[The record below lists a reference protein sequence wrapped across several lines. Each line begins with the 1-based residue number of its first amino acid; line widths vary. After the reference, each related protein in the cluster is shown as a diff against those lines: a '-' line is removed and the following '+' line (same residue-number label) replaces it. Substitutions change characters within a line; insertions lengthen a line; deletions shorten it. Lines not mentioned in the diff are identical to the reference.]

1 MKTKISKNQ
10 MNKENSSEL
19 NKDETPWYG
28 RLILFIVFILFV
40 ITTFYY
46 YYFIIEQL
54 FSLVPSWMDSVLRQY
69 INCCMTI
76 EEFHSR
82 TLLHFFNLYLM

>member
-28 RLILFIVFILFV
+28 RLILVIVFILFV

-54 FSLVPSWMDSVLRQY
+54 FSLVPSWMDSFLRQY
-69 INCCMTI
+69 INCCFSI
-76 EEFHSR
+76 EELHR
-82 TLLHFFNLYLM
+82 QTLLHFFNLNLT